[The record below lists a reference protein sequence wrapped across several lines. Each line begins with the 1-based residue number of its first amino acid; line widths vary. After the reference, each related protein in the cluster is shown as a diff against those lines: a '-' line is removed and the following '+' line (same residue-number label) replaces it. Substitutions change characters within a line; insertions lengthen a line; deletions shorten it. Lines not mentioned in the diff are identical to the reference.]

1 VKDKDFLAVWKLAR
15 SQGFVQKTTGVW
27 LDCDWS
33 AKRLLP
39 LKILLLMSI
48 KLPLKGYKPVNMHV
62 SLFVNVLSISDDI
75 MHYQ

>member
-1 VKDKDFLAVWKLAR
+1 
-15 SQGFVQKTTGVW
+15 
-27 LDCDWS
+27 
-33 AKRLLP
+33 
-39 LKILLLMSI
+39 MSI